1 MAQFSVGH
9 IIIWWCP
16 RGKRTA
22 PKMLDGS
29 RRKCHANRKSVEC
42 FGRQACNRL
51 PQNSPIHYQLACS
64 SYGGGCVL
72 RMHVSKLGRGKG
84 VCTEETPVP
93 PEIFTLAKAVSR
105 PAFIIPVHI
114 SVTPATAPFSSPC
127 HSPTPKPADF
137 HYNGNK
143 ILGELTGRHWVF
155 DQCCC
160 LAATKENAGLGAGR
174 SAEGQ

>member
-1 MAQFSVGH
+1 
-9 IIIWWCP
+9 
-16 RGKRTA
+16 
-22 PKMLDGS
+22 MLDGS